1 MDPRKQPLPEYQPI
15 RLGDGTPLELPLEWE
30 EARPKL
36 RAISFDQFILSS
48 DPRLTRWYNAARYDR
63 EPPADWPGT
72 WRDAPQSASQS
83 ASGAALQSLTV
94 PVVNPA
100 GLSLAG
106 SPDTASD
113 VATAT
118 ASVPATQAPRDAL
131 ADTAQDT
138 SPAAPSSQSQSAA
151 TTSPA
156 MRGGLD
162 GLQVGLDAVG
172 TIEPTPLADG
182 TNAIISLVRAATE
195 PDRRSE
201 HLTSAAIS
209 TLAIVPYLGDLA
221 KGGKYAGKLAKET
234 EVAAAS
240 EKAAQKNSSRFAD
253 SVSTVARSTLS
264 GVLSSLIS
272 PSAAGSKDQLSSPSA
287 QDPSAAQ
294 SGSSS
299 SSGTSAAASSGGGA
313 GGSGSGGGG
322 SGNSPPA
329 GPLSPGSSGNP
340 SGQPQQVDS
349 ILKRLWEGLR
359 WVFDQ
364 LVPLGSYVTQATFA
378 FVSFNTA
385 LYAANRTQLKLNE
398 NLRLYSGE
406 IQAAYMRL
414 EAGRVMR
421 DVARARSLEGNL
433 SGLSDAQN
441 RLEKA
446 QEEFTRPLQQVVLNL
461 QTKLTD
467 GVAAILELID
477 SVEGITE
484 WLEEFFRKESQEQ
497 SSRNL
502 VDALERRR
510 QSQRE
515 QIQKQMNDARRHFE
529 GGERPPFRR

>member
-1 MDPRKQPLPEYQPI
+1 MDPRNQPLPAYQPI

-72 WRDAPQSASQS
+72 WREAPQASAQTTQESITVPAIETRAPSLSGSDTPASQAVLS
-83 ASGAALQSLTV
+83 SDRA
-94 PVVNPA
+94 PPA
-100 GLSLAG
+100 R
-106 SPDTASD
+106 
-113 VATAT
+113 
-118 ASVPATQAPRDAL
+118 PAEKTFAL
-131 ADTAQDT
+131 APPENAV
-138 SPAAPSSQSQSAA
+138 AAPNSQSDSAA
-151 TTSPA
+151 TTTGA
-156 MRGGLD
+156 IRGGLD

-172 TIEPTPLADG
+172 AIEPTPLADG
-182 TNAIISLVRAATE
+182 SNAIISLVRAATE

-201 HLTSAAIS
+201 HLTHAAIS
-209 TLAIVPYLGDLA
+209 TVSMIPYLGDLA
-221 KGGKYAGKLAKET
+221 KGAKYGGKLAKET
-234 EVAAAS
+234 KVAAAS
-240 EKAAQKNSSRFAD
+240 EKAAEKGASRFSE
-253 SVSTVARSTLS
+253 SVSTVARSTFS
-264 GVLSSLIS
+264 GILSSLVSPSAPGSPNPSASSGGAAS
-272 PSAAGSKDQLSSPSA
+272 PSAAPASATGS
-287 QDPSAAQ
+287 
-294 SGSSS
+294 
-299 SSGTSAAASSGGGA
+299 TSAAGSSGGGPGGA
-313 GGSGSGGGG
+313 GGGGG
-322 SGNSPPA
+322 SGPPS
-329 GPLSPGSSGNP
+329 GSGSPGSQGFP
-340 SGQPQQVDS
+340 GGAGGQPQQVDS

-364 LVPLGSYVTQATFA
+364 LFPLGSYITQATFA

-441 RLEKA
+441 RLERA

-484 WLEEFFRKESQEQ
+484 WLEEFFRKEVEHE

-502 VDALERRR
+502 IDAMERRR

-515 QIQKQMNDARRHFE
+515 QIQQQMNDARRHFQ
-529 GGERPPFRR
+529 GGQRPPFRS